1 MDAGLQSGDIEIF
14 SNVLSVVI
22 PKFWTNTVIDKL
34 VSVQPATSP
43 YPIVYYVDW
52 VYGDDHTADSLFG
65 QSLQDPT
72 HMDGYGTPTDNQM
85 LVGQRS
91 LSYGNVPELT
101 AGRKIKA
108 VVRNESLTTTIK
120 RINAEW
126 TLESI
131 IALASVM
138 GLQNAANFVDQRIT
152 NVIYTKL
159 RDEVEWTV
167 INDMWASVIGAHTS
181 DFTLTPGGIA
191 DTPTELAKYR
201 EGVTETI
208 ENLAAKVFR
217 IYGVKP
223 NWMLI
228 GTPAYNLLQREKM
241 QLVADPANFIGSVG
255 RFYMGT
261 YDRAWNVVY
270 DPYMPGILMGCNYPE
285 NEISS
290 AVFAPYLIG
299 NTQPITEKT
308 ANTYR
313 IVYRVDAHKILLAN
327 TLCKINFV

>member
-1 MDAGLQSGDIEIF
+1 MDAGLQNSDIEIF

-34 VSVQPATSP
+34 VSIQPANSP
-43 YPIVYYVDW
+43 YPIIYYVDW

-65 QSLQDPT
+65 KTLQTPT
-72 HMDGYGTPTDNQM
+72 TINGYGTPTSDQM

-91 LSYGNVPELT
+91 LTYGDATELND
-101 AGRKIKA
+101 GRKIKA

-131 IALASVM
+131 ISLASVM
-138 GLQNAANFVDQRIT
+138 GLQSAANFVDQRIT

-159 RDEVEWTV
+159 RDEVEWNV
-167 INDMWASVIGAHTS
+167 INDMWNSVINTNET
-181 DFTLTPGGIA
+181 DFTMTPASIA

-201 EGVTETI
+201 ESITDTI
-208 ENLAAKVFR
+208 EELAANVFR
-217 IYGVKP
+217 VYGVKP

-228 GTPAYNLLQREKM
+228 GTTAYNLLQREKM
-241 QLVADPANFIGSVG
+241 QLVADPSNFLGSVG

-261 YDRAWNVVY
+261 YDRA
-270 DPYMPGILMGCNYPE
+270 
-285 NEISS
+285 
-290 AVFAPYLIG
+290 
-299 NTQPITEKT
+299 
-308 ANTYR
+308 
-313 IVYRVDAHKILLAN
+313 
-327 TLCKINFV
+327 